1 MKKRSF
7 LLLVFLL
14 STSISLDCALKPNR
28 GKYLFILL
36 QDAQQGT
43 WPHQGGIGNRV
54 VPMTPG
60 RQEVL
65 RVWDFHSPKYD
76 LIFATVIPVSDG
88 SKVTFTRYVM
98 KNEYIPREQTAALFF
113 PYKTQARYSFFDIG
127 TITGFYR
134 ESATDYDPSYIR
146 H

>member
-1 MKKRSF
+1 
-7 LLLVFLL
+7 
-14 STSISLDCALKPNR
+14 
-28 GKYLFILL
+28 
-36 QDAQQGT
+36 
-43 WPHQGGIGNRV
+43 
-54 VPMTPG
+54 MTPG

-65 RVWDFHSPKYD
+65 RIWDFHSPKYD

-98 KNEYIPREQTAALFF
+98 KNDYIPREETAELFF
-113 PYKTQARYSFFDIG
+113 PYKEQAHYSFFDIG

-134 ESATDYDPSYIR
+134 ESATDLDQPPIR